1 MRQIEAPGIHIVTL
15 VKASSCFFYSAL
27 NSQLYIQAELAI
39 LIKFHNYT
47 PSIGSLRILNIS
59 YPST

>member
-15 VKASSCFFYSAL
+15 VKASSYFFYSAL

-47 PSIGSLRILNIS
+47 PKHR
-59 YPST
+59 

>member
-1 MRQIEAPGIHIVTL
+1 MRQIEAPEIHIVTL
-15 VKASSCFFYSAL
+15 AKASKVVFFYSAL

-47 PSIGSLRILNIS
+47 PSIGNLHSEYLI
-59 YPST
+59 PST

>member
-15 VKASSCFFYSAL
+15 VKASKVVFYSAL

-47 PSIGSLRILNIS
+47 PSIGNLLNIS
-59 YPST
+59 FPFT